1 MPILPPDLPAPAIT
15 SNTRTA
21 NDLMVEI
28 SGHLVEDIVNT
39 TLVAPATASPTAN
52 LAVHT
57 TLAMYP
63 GAEIV
68 IANPDGTN
76 PTILTVIAVGTT
88 TLTANLLA
96 SYPAGATL
104 LGATFPTQ
112 QPSDP
117 LFTQAEIL
125 SYLARA
131 QNEFLSKV
139 PCIFQFTSQNIG
151 LGEEYQALPATAIEL
166 ERVSINGK
174 RLYEVAQTQL
184 TMANPQWQ
192 WTSRQPTPTNW
203 FEDRTGYYG
212 WGLAPIPQA
221 EFQASLITSQRGPD
235 ELTLTDLFVI
245 PDPMIHYTKM
255 KAMEYIYTKSGEQR
269 SPTMSRVYR
278 ARFDSGVAIAT
289 RFMLGVVDASGK

>member
-1 MPILPPDLPAPAIT
+1 MPIIPPPAAPT
-15 SNTRTA
+15 VSNTKTA
-21 NDLMVEI
+21 NAILVEI

-39 TLVAPATASPTAN
+39 QLTAAATASPSAT
-52 LAVHT
+52 LQVIS

-68 IANPDGTN
+68 ISNSNGTN
-76 PTILTVIAVGTT
+76 PTIFTVSSVAGITVTGK
-88 TLTANLLA
+88 LLA
-96 SYPAGATL
+96 NYSSGSLL
-104 LGATFPTQ
+104 LGGTFPTQ

-117 LFTQAEIL
+117 LWTQAEIL
-125 SYLARA
+125 GYLARA

-139 PCIFQFTSQNIG
+139 PCIFQFTQQQIG
-151 LGEEYQALPATAIEL
+151 QGEEYQALPPNAIEL

-184 TMANPQWQ
+184 TMTNPQWQ
-192 WTSRQPTPTNW
+192 WTQRTPTPTNW

-212 WGLAPIPQA
+212 WGVDPIPGA
-221 EFQASLITSQRGPD
+221 NFQANLITSMRASD
-235 ELTLTDLFVI
+235 TLVLTDLLIV
-245 PDPMIHYTKM
+245 PDPFAHLIKYKTL
-255 KAMEYIYTKSGEQR
+255 EYCWSKDGEQR
-269 SPTMSRVYR
+269 SPTMMRVAR